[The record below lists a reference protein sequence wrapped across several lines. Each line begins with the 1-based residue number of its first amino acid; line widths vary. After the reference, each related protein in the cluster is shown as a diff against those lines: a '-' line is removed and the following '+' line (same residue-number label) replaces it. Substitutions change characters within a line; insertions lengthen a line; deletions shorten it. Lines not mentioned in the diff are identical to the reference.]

1 MAVIWTILFTHIFDG
16 RQRNEV
22 SMKTVDKISK
32 EALTELIEE
41 KALDIRR
48 DIVKMISLA
57 ASGHPGGSLSAVEI
71 ISVLYFY
78 AMRHDSM
85 DPKWSNRDRFVLS
98 KGHSAPALY
107 AVLAE
112 AGYFDR
118 AELWTFR
125 KLGSRLQ
132 GHPDMRKLPGVDM
145 STGSLGQGLAVAN
158 GMAMAAKIDD
168 QDHNIFAL
176 IGDGESQEGEI
187 WEAALFASHNR
198 LGNLIAITDFND
210 LQIDG
215 RVSEIKDICPIDE
228 KWSSFGWHVIC
239 VDGHDINELIDAI
252 DSAKRVEDR
261 PVMIE
266 AKTIKGR
273 GVSFMEDNVDWHGK
287 APTGEEL
294 EMALS
299 ELGVKEWN

>member
-1 MAVIWTILFTHIFDG
+1 MQTID
-16 RQRNEV
+16 N
-22 SMKTVDKISK
+22 ISK
-32 EALTELIEE
+32 EALLEKIEE

-57 ASGHPGGSLSAVEI
+57 GSGHPGGSLSAVEI
-71 ISVLYFY
+71 VAALYFG
-78 AMRHDSM
+78 AMNHDPT
-85 DPKWSNRDRFVLS
+85 DPKWPKRDRFVLS
-98 KGHSAPALY
+98 KGHSAPVLY
-107 AVLAE
+107 ASLAE

-118 AELWTFR
+118 SELWTLR

-132 GHPDMRKLPGVDM
+132 GHPDMRKLPGIEI

-158 GMAMAAKIDD
+158 GMAMAAKINDE
-168 QDHNIFAL
+168 DHSVFTL

-198 LGNLIAITDFND
+198 LDNLIAFTDFND

-215 RVSEIKDICPIDE
+215 RVSLIKDVCPIDE

-239 VDGHDINELIDAI
+239 VDGHNIEEIVDAI
-252 DSAKRVEDR
+252 DRAKKVDGK

-266 AKTIKGR
+266 AKTIKGK
-273 GVSFMEDNVDWHGK
+273 GVTFMEDNVNWHGK
-287 APTGEEL
+287 APSAEEL
-294 EMALS
+294 ALALD
-299 ELGVKEWN
+299 ELGVKEWD

>member
-1 MAVIWTILFTHIFDG
+1 MQTID
-16 RQRNEV
+16 N
-22 SMKTVDKISK
+22 ISK
-32 EALTELIEE
+32 EALLEKIEE

-57 ASGHPGGSLSAVEI
+57 GSGHPGGSLSAVEI
-71 ISVLYFY
+71 VAALYFG
-78 AMRHDSM
+78 AMNHDPT
-85 DPKWSNRDRFVLS
+85 DPKWPKRDRFVLS
-98 KGHSAPALY
+98 KGHSAPVLY
-107 AVLAE
+107 ASLAE

-118 AELWTFR
+118 SELWTLR

-132 GHPDMRKLPGVDM
+132 GHPDMRKLPGIEI

-158 GMAMAAKIDD
+158 GMAMAAKINDE
-168 QDHNIFAL
+168 DHSVFTL

-198 LGNLIAITDFND
+198 LDNLIAFTDFND

-215 RVSEIKDICPIDE
+215 RVSAIKDVCPIDE

-239 VDGHDINELIDAI
+239 VDGHNIEEIVDAI
-252 DSAKRVEDR
+252 DRAKKVDGK

-266 AKTIKGR
+266 AKTIKGK
-273 GVSFMEDNVDWHGK
+273 GVTFMEDNVNWHGK
-287 APTGEEL
+287 APSAEEL
-294 EMALS
+294 ALALD
-299 ELGVKEWN
+299 ELGVKEWD